1 MSNVLGEILKKED
14 EKIVVSNGGKQMPDL
29 KIIKNDNK
37 LLNMD
42 EASNLLGLK
51 KSTLYQ
57 LVMRK
62 QITHVKLGKLTR
74 FRPEDIQAYINKNLV
89 EVRQ

>member
-1 MSNVLGEILKKED
+1 MSELKLLPNVD
-14 EKIVVSNGGKQMPDL
+14 
-29 KIIKNDNK
+29 K

-42 EASNLLGLK
+42 ETASLLGVR
-51 KSTLYQ
+51 KSTLYV

-62 QITHVKLGKLTR
+62 QITHIKLGKLTR
-74 FRPEDIQAYINKNLV
+74 FRPEDIQAFINKNLV

>member
-1 MSNVLGEILKKED
+1 MSEL
-14 EKIVVSNGGKQMPDL
+14 KIVDK
-29 KIIKNDNK
+29 NK
-37 LLNMD
+37 LMD
-42 EASNLLGLK
+42 MNEAASILGLK
-51 KSTLYQ
+51 KSTLYA

-89 EVRQ
+89 EVRES

>member
-1 MSNVLGEILKKED
+1 MSEL
-14 EKIVVSNGGKQMPDL
+14 KIVD
-29 KIIKNDNK
+29 K
-37 LLNMD
+37 LLDMNQ
-42 EASNLLGLK
+42 ASELLGLK

-62 QITHVKLGKLTR
+62 QITHIKLGKLTR
-74 FRPEDIQAYINKNLV
+74 FRPEDIQAFINKNLV